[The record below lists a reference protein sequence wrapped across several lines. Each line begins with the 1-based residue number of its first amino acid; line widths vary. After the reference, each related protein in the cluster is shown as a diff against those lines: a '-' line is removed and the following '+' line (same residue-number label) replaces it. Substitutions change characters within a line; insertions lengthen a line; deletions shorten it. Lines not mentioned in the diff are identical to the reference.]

1 MSASLRD
8 EGVEDESLRGD
19 RSALTSDD
27 DLAAIRHF
35 LARQHVV
42 TLATGQGEAVW
53 CASCFYAWD
62 EASMTLYLLTSP
74 QSQHGQLMLGNPWV
88 AGTVARQTRNV
99 AQIQGIQFRAH
110 IARLAGE
117 DEARARRRYYRRFPL
132 ARLRPAPIWALR
144 LMQVKMTDNRC
155 GFGHKRHWQRQ
166 DGERVY

>member
-53 CASCFYAWD
+53 CASCFYA
-62 EASMTLYLLTSP
+62 
-74 QSQHGQLMLGNPWV
+74 
-88 AGTVARQTRNV
+88 
-99 AQIQGIQFRAH
+99 
-110 IARLAGE
+110 
-117 DEARARRRYYRRFPL
+117 
-132 ARLRPAPIWALR
+132 
-144 LMQVKMTDNRC
+144 
-155 GFGHKRHWQRQ
+155 
-166 DGERVY
+166 